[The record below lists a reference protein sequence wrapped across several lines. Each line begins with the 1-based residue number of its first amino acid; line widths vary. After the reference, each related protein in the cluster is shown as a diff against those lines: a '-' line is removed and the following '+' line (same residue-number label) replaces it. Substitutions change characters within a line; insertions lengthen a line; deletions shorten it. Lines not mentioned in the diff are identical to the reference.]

1 MKKMIAFA
9 AIFFL
14 FHSHLA
20 WTQQSDLRASPNPV
34 VMALSQP
41 ASGVVPRLVRFSGVV
56 KDWTGKAATG
66 VVGLTCSLY
75 ELPEGG
81 SPLWVEAETVKLDEQ
96 GRYTGL
102 LGATFPDGLPLDLFT
117 TGKALWLG
125 VQPQLPAGAE
135 QPRVPLVGGKLAAS
149 SAGAIPATLFGMHIG
164 AMSSVWPTASIGALG
179 KGPESLWPYVERTK
193 GVFNWSTLDAWVK
206 EAQSHGVSYFF
217 SPETVP
223 LWAAADPS
231 SCAPNYPGSSVI
243 KCSSMVTNIQ
253 DWDDYVTALV
263 TRYKGRIQIYELWN
277 EPDCD
282 FTGTMADLVTLTTHM
297 YNIIRSIDPHA
308 FILSPSPGNPNSYMD
323 SYFAAGGPAG
333 VDGISFHTYTT
344 TPEKVIGYVNNIKQ
358 IAAKYGL
365 ASKPL
370 WNTEGSWGTASLTS
384 DAQVAAVA
392 RFYLLQWSNGVSRFY
407 WYAWDGGTWGA
418 LWDPTNGPHPAALA
432 YQQVYHWLVG
442 ATMTTPC
449 SVDARSTWSCGLSR
463 PGGYQAQAI
472 WNATSTLSYTAPSK
486 FTRYADLAGHTF
498 RITGRSV
505 TIGPKPILLE
515 TSAR

>member
-1 MKKMIAFA
+1 MKKMTAFA
-9 AIFFL
+9 AIFLL

-20 WTQQSDLRASPNPV
+20 WTQQSDLRASSSPV

-56 KDWTGKAATG
+56 KDWRGKAATG

-117 TGKALWLG
+117 AGKALWLG

-135 QPRVPLVGGKLAAS
+135 QPRVPLVGGKPAAS
-149 SAGAIPATLFGMHIG
+149 SGGAIPATLFGMDLINK
-164 AMSSVWPTASIGALG
+164 SNWPTVSIGALG
-179 KGPESLWPYVERTK
+179 KGTMTLWPYVERTK
-193 GVFNWSTLDAWVK
+193 GVFDWRNLDAWVN
-206 EAQSHGVSYFF
+206 EAQSHGLSYLF
-217 SPETVP
+217 SPAKVP
-223 LWAAADPS
+223 PWAAADPS
-231 SCAPNYPGSSVI
+231 SCAPTYTGSSVI
-243 KCSSMVTNIQ
+243 GCTSTVTNIQ

-263 TRYKGRIQIYELWN
+263 TRYKGKIQIYELWN
-277 EPDCD
+277 EPNNY
-282 FTGTMADLVTLTTHM
+282 FTGTMANFVTLTTRM
-297 YNIIRSIDPHA
+297 YNIIRSIDHGA
-308 FILSPSPGNPNSYMD
+308 LILSPSGSDSFMD
-323 SYFAAGGPAG
+323 NYFAAGGPTG
-333 VDGISFHTYTT
+333 VDGVSLHFYYA
-344 TPEKVIGYVNNIKQ
+344 TPEKVINYVNSMKQ
-358 IAAKYGL
+358 IAAKHGL

-407 WYAWDGGTWGA
+407 WHAWDGATWGA
-418 LWDPTNGPHPAALA
+418 LWDATNGPHPAAVA
-432 YQQVYHWLVG
+432 YQQVYHWMVG
-442 ATMTTPC
+442 ATMTSPC
-449 SVDARSTWSCGLSR
+449 SVDTRSTWTCGLSR

-472 WNATSTLSYTAPSK
+472 WNTASTLSYTRPSK
-486 FTRYADLAGHTF
+486 FTVYADLAGHTF
-498 RITGRSV
+498 KITGRSV
-505 TIGPKPILLE
+505 MIGPKPILLQ